1 MEGCVLS
8 ASCSHGLAGW
18 CKGSGFVFFRKAVDY
33 APGDDRV
40 LLILPLSR
48 RCPLRQ
54 EMGLEELE
62 YSDLAIRLQPGG
74 GGGPAGGRRGG
85 SGGRGAEP
93 SPVSA
98 GGGVFG
104 EAGQASEA
112 GGSG

>member
-1 MEGCVLS
+1 
-8 ASCSHGLAGW
+8 
-18 CKGSGFVFFRKAVDY
+18 
-33 APGDDRV
+33 
-40 LLILPLSR
+40 
-48 RCPLRQ
+48 
-54 EMGLEELE
+54 MGLEELE

-85 SGGRGAEP
+85 SGGGGAEP

-104 EAGQASEA
+104 EGAQASEA